1 MAGSAELGE
10 QVNATACTRLSSL
23 GHMYLLTPS
32 GAVIQMA
39 ACCET
44 VQQIHSEL
52 CALVGSQAAI
62 TQRLDALEAAVK
74 ASAEPGGGRRRGTQS
89 PPLGREIAEGAGLE
103 NTAEPTPLRLTGAQD
118 SPR

>member
-1 MAGSAELGE
+1 
-10 QVNATACTRLSSL
+10 
-23 GHMYLLTPS
+23 MYFLTPS
-32 GAVIQMA
+32 GAVFQMA

-103 NTAEPTPLRLTGAQD
+103 NTAEPTPLRLTGAED

>member
-1 MAGSAELGE
+1 MAS
-10 QVNATACTRLSSL
+10 
-23 GHMYLLTPS
+23 
-32 GAVIQMA
+32 
-39 ACCET
+39 CCET

-74 ASAEPGGGRRRGTQS
+74 ASAEPGGGRRLGTQS
-89 PPLGREIAEGAGLE
+89 PPLRREIAEGAGLE
-103 NTAEPTPLRLTGAQD
+103 NTAEPTPLRLMGAED

>member
-1 MAGSAELGE
+1 
-10 QVNATACTRLSSL
+10 
-23 GHMYLLTPS
+23 
-32 GAVIQMA
+32 MA

-74 ASAEPGGGRRRGTQS
+74 ASAEPGGGS
-89 PPLGREIAEGAGLE
+89 A
-103 NTAEPTPLRLTGAQD
+103 
-118 SPR
+118 S